1 MRPACPTAHLNTHRF
16 SLVAPVYHYSS
27 FSLAS
32 MHHQARP
39 HFSILPHHFQRLFS
53 LFFSASALSVYIAS
67 LQHCRSFW
75 REASLSTALTS
86 ANKCTLAL
94 FHVPSFF
101 ATYLHTQTGRF
112 LFIPFYPPPLFH
124 LISNAYNYLS
134 FSVYSIYLLYHHLFL
149 RAAWKFTYT
158 STHTVCKD
166 NRTMMGTGAG

>member
-75 REASLSTALTS
+75 REASLSTALTP

-101 ATYLHTQTGRF
+101 ATYLHTQTGSSFYSF
-112 LFIPFYPPPLFH
+112 LSSPTFPSNLKCIQLSLLFRLFYILTLPPLVLACSLEIH
-124 LISNAYNYLS
+124 VYKHAYRLQ
-134 FSVYSIYLLYHHLFL
+134 
-149 RAAWKFTYT
+149 
-158 STHTVCKD
+158 
-166 NRTMMGTGAG
+166 G